1 MNHNNQLTTVP
12 MDDLSKMST
21 AFAISGMFPDIKT
34 AAQAMVKI
42 QAGLEIGIKPFAA
55 MTGIHIILGKP
66 EIGAGICAGRVKAS
80 MKYDYKIKE
89 LSDTNC
95 SIDFTENCEFIGNS
109 SFSIADAKKAGT
121 KNTDKFPRNM
131 LFARAI
137 SNGVKWFCPDVF
149 DMPIYTEGEIEKE
162 DIMAVMQPPVTV
174 IPEDKS
180 DERMTKLLNACEKR
194 SDLKKLLKDVSSE
207 EHRSLYDRLW
217 KELGPAQT
225 VTEDDKA

>member
-1 MNHNNQLTTVP
+1 MANNQLTTMP

-21 AFAISGMFPDIKT
+21 AFAISGMFPDIKS

-80 MKYDYKIKE
+80 GKYDYKIKE
-89 LSDTNC
+89 LTDKNC
-95 SIDFTENCEFIGNS
+95 IIDFYEDSQFIGNS
-109 SFSIADAKKAGT
+109 TFSIEDAKKAGT
-121 KNTDKFPRNM
+121 KNIDKYARNM

-149 DMPIYTEGEIEKE
+149 DMPIYTEDEIVTE
-162 DIMAVMQPPVTV
+162 DIMAVVQPVKV
-174 IPEDKS
+174 IQEDKS
-180 DERMTKLLNACEKR
+180 DERMTKLLNACETRK
-194 SDLKKLLKDVSSE
+194 DLKRLFKDISSE
-207 EHRSLYDRLW
+207 EHRSLYDELW
-217 KELGPAQT
+217 KKLEPLPKEE
-225 VTEDDKA
+225 VNDKD